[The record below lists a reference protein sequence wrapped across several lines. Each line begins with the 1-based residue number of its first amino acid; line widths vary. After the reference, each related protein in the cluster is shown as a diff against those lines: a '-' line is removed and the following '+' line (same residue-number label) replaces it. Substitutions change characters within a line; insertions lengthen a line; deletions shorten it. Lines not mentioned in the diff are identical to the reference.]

1 MKVLWPLEFRS
12 RVIDCY
18 SMQAGSSGINTMF
31 HFLYL
36 HLLMSNSEFGRFL
49 HVIWTNEAML
59 LKPLAH
65 FEMYYPCFVFSS
77 RPFNSVFAT
86 PGWPIPHQSASDA
99 HELLPVCHGHHDVLL
114 RGHQRA
120 ARQSTANQRRLLP
133 WEGTAVWCSSAE
145 APVGG
150 CNCIK
155 SRPFLCRWRCQRVRK
170 QKSESYVRTATWTN
184 VRKNTSCLLNLGNTI
199 RDIRALWMHYFRNVG
214 FLQPKIY
221 KCLFPVV

>member
-12 RVIDCY
+12 QVIDCY
-18 SMQAGSSGINTMF
+18 LMKAGSSSIF
-31 HFLYL
+31 V
-36 HLLMSNSEFGRFL
+36 SP
-49 HVIWTNEAML
+49 HVKLRVWTVCACSLDQSKVL

-65 FEMYYPCFVFSS
+65 FQVLCLS
-77 RPFNSVFAT
+77 FNSVFAT

-120 ARQSTANQRRLLP
+120 ARQSTANQRGLLP
-133 WEGTAVWCSSAE
+133 WEGTTVWRHAVGQPKHWL
-145 APVGG
+145 VGVTALTAVPSFAG
-150 CNCIK
+150 GAVRGLENR
-155 SRPFLCRWRCQRVRK
+155 RPRAM
-170 QKSESYVRTATWTN
+170 SELWHGLMYE
-184 VRKNTSCLLNLGNTI
+184 KNTSCLLNLGNTI